1 MQDFDGYSPEM
12 LVFYKALP
20 PQLQNA
26 VRMAEEEPEDLDE
39 LTKLALELA
48 RREGGRHTS

>member
-1 MQDFDGYSPEM
+1 MQNFDDYSPEM

-26 VRMAEEEPEDLDE
+26 VRMADTDPEDLDE

-48 RREGGRHTS
+48 RREGGHRTS